1 MATPAPDITLSSLGN
16 IRTKVRRLTLSPSAS
31 QLSNSDIDDYVNN
44 FVLYDFPEHLRL
56 FNMRK
61 TFTFYTQPNVGTY
74 DTNTTVSTD
83 PLYNFNNVYISVHQP
98 IYVAGYLVT
107 YTQDRSQFY
116 NVYPNINTIASIGQ
130 TGDGITRTFT
140 GQVNSQ
146 QSIIPAGLNQVQIA
160 LLQNNVLFDSIDVD
174 NNGLSLIDVPYNN
187 QLGYLVIPNQPVSSA
202 DLLVPPNLT
211 NNFINYLTGQF
222 SISFP
227 TPPATGVA
235 INSQTVV
242 YQPSRP
248 LMMLFYD
255 NKISLRPIPDQPY
268 RVDMEVYQR
277 PSYLL
282 NSTDTPEIS
291 QWWQYIAFGAAKKV
305 FEDRMDMDSVQLIM
319 PEYKKQEALVLR
331 KTIVQN
337 TNDRVATIYTDQTN
351 YGPDGQGFGGWGT
364 GGF

>member
-1 MATPAPDITLSSLGN
+1 MPTPAPDLNLSKLEA

-31 QLSNSDIDDYVNN
+31 QLSDADIDNYVNN

-61 TFTFYTQPNVGTY
+61 TFTFYTQPNVDTY
-74 DTNTTVSTD
+74 DTNTTVTTD
-83 PLYNFNNVYISVHQP
+83 PLYNFNNIYISVHQP
-98 IYVAGYLVT
+98 IYVAGYLTT

-116 NVYPNINTIASIGQ
+116 GVYPKINTIASIGQ
-130 TGDGITRTFT
+130 TGNGVLTTFT

-146 QSIIPAGLNQVQIA
+146 QSIIPASLNQVQIA
-160 LLQNNVLFDSIDVD
+160 LLQNNVLFDSIDAN
-174 NNGLSLIDVPYNN
+174 NNGLALIDVPYNN
-187 QLGYLVIPNQPVSSA
+187 ELGYLVVPNQPVA
-202 DLLVPPNLT
+202 TVLPPDQT
-211 NNFINYLTGQF
+211 NNYINYLTGQF
-222 SISFP
+222 SITFP
-227 TPPATGVA
+227 TAPASGVA

-255 NKISLRPIPDQPY
+255 NKFTLRPVPDQPY

-277 PSYLL
+277 PAELL
-282 NSTDTPEIS
+282 AGNTPEIS
-291 QWWQYIAFGAAKKV
+291 QWWQYIAYGASKKV

-331 KTIVQN
+331 KTLVQL
-337 TNDRVATIYTDQTN
+337 TNERVATIYTEQSN
-351 YGPDGQGFGGWGT
+351 NGPDGNGWGGWGNGT
-364 GGF
+364 GGW